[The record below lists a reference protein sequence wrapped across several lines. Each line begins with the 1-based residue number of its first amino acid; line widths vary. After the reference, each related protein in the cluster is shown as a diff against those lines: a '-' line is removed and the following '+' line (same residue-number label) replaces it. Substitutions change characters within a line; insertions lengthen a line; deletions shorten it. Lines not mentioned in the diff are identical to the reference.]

1 MEEAQFELGVKELK
15 VGTDFMSSSTYP
27 GPQHNGCCVLKEAT
41 KKFQKVWLQ
50 KKNTIVCTYIN
61 NIKEVI
67 ISKGVNKI
75 LSW

>member
-1 MEEAQFELGVKELK
+1 MDVVYLRKLPK
-15 VGTDFMSSSTYP
+15 VSKS
-27 GPQHNGCCVLKEAT
+27 LIA
-41 KKFQKVWLQ
+41 

>member
-1 MEEAQFELGVKELK
+1 
-15 VGTDFMSSSTYP
+15 MSSSTYP
-27 GPQHNGCCVLKEAT
+27 GPQHNASCVLKEAT
-41 KKFQKVWLQ
+41 KKFQKAQLQ
-50 KKNTIVCTYIN
+50 KQNTIVCTYIN